1 MNKYAK
7 WGIGILLSPFIIILL
22 LAIALYL
29 PPIQN
34 WAVKT
39 VASYASEE
47 TGMNISVEHVCLV
60 FPLDLGV
67 DGVLVTQKNDS
78 LPQVTDTIASIDHL
92 VAEVKLLP
100 LFDNRV
106 EIDEFFFNKMKV
118 NTANFIHEARVKG
131 TLTYVGIENTGTIDL
146 GKEHI
151 RLDKISIR
159 EADIDVA
166 LSDTVPEDTTKSETF
181 WKIELGELLIADSK
195 AKVHLPG
202 DTLQIEAT
210 MGKLQAKKGYLD
222 LYKNLYDIETIA
234 WQNGGLKLDNNFE
247 PHVKGLDTNH
257 IDLSDINIGIDSLH
271 FLSPDI
277 ALNIRECK
285 MKEKSGIA
293 LENIDAKVRMDA
305 EKLLVK
311 GDIATQHSTMN
322 ADIDM
327 DLNTFEEKNPGIIL
341 ANIDASLGKQ
351 DILLALGDMPRQF
364 SDQMPASPLQV
375 KISGKGNLRHVDIKE
390 AYAQLPTAFT
400 AKVTGYADNPMDMD
414 RIKAALKMDLKT
426 QNMAFV
432 NGLLSQDM
440 QKTINIP
447 AMQAN
452 ASVNINGRNYDGNF
466 SIKEGNGSLNGKG
479 RLNSKAMSYTAD
491 IDANAIQLQHF
502 VKGMGLGGF
511 SGKASIAGNGTNPFS
526 PSTKITAQASV
537 NHLTYDRWNL
547 NNINL
552 DAILSNGK
560 ADATLEAHNELLD
573 GTVGFNGLLSRN
585 PIQATLTADV
595 KTVDFYAMRITDK
608 PYTFGGCAHIDMA
621 TDLKDYYYVLGTLS
635 DVTMQ
640 DSAKTYR
647 PDDLELDLLTRTDTT
662 HLVANCGDFF
672 INADIQGGYKAI
684 MGIADRMQAEIK
696 RQIDSRIIDE
706 AAFRQVLPQG
716 KVSFNI
722 GTENPIYRMAKFQGY
737 DFANVE
743 MNMTSSKVEGINGYL
758 NVDTLSMPGMQLDKI
773 RLNLTSD
780 EERMGYVANIENG
793 PDNPQYCFYAEARGT
808 LHPNGTNLAVAIDDK
823 NHRRGVNITLE
834 ALMEEEGVRLMFAD
848 HNQILGFKDF
858 SVNEDNYVFLSRDM
872 RVSANVRLK
881 TNDGEGIMIYT
892 DDENLE
898 ALQDITF
905 SLHQFELRELLS
917 VLPYTPR
924 VSGVLNGDFHVII
937 TPEDLS
943 VSSAVDF
950 RNLIYEGSKLGNLSS
965 EFVYVPQNDGSHYID
980 GILSK
985 DDMEIGTI
993 VGSYNPEGEGA
1004 IDAVLSMRK
1013 FPLNLVNGFIPDQ
1026 LIGLEGTGDGD
1037 LTLKGSLSK
1046 PDVNGEI
1053 MVEGASLFSVPYG
1066 ITMRINDDP
1075 VVIEDSKFTLNDF
1088 RLYANNEQPLIINGS
1103 INFSDLNHLYM
1114 DMRIRAENFLM
1125 IDAKE
1130 TKLSEA
1136 YGKGYVNF
1144 FAMATGELNKLRV
1157 RGRIDVLSN
1166 TNLFYILKDSP
1177 ITTDNRL
1184 KELVTFTDLS
1194 GDEPITMTRPVVDGL
1209 DVSIAVNIAEGAH
1222 VKCWLNTDHTNY
1234 LDIVGNG
1241 DLRLG
1246 YASGEMTL
1254 RGKYTIT
1261 EGEMKYSL
1269 PIIPLKTFHI
1279 SQGSFLEFT
1288 GDMMNPRL
1296 SISATEK
1303 NRAPVI
1309 INETSQ
1315 MVAFNCGVKI
1325 SKTLKDMGL
1334 EFIIES
1340 PENQTISDELKSKT
1354 LEERGKLAVTMLTT
1368 GMYLTENNTSSF
1380 TMNSALN
1387 SFLQQEI
1394 NNIAGSALRTL
1405 DISVGLENNTDA
1417 SGHTHLDYSFKFAKR
1432 FWNNRLSISVG
1443 GKISTGPDVTGQNN
1457 TFFDN
1462 VEVQY
1467 RTSAASNQYLQ
1478 LFYKRAVYDYLEGY
1492 VGEYGAGYMWKRK
1505 LQNFRDIFQ
1514 FGDKDLSLPV
1524 TRRVEMMVPTDK
1536 KEATSQS
1543 PPAGEESTP

>member
-47 TGMNISVEHVCLV
+47 TGMNISVEHVQLV

-67 DGVLVTQKNDS
+67 DGVLVTQQNDS

-92 VAEVKLLP
+92 VADVKLLP

-151 RLDKISIR
+151 RLDKVSIR

-181 WKIELGELLIADSK
+181 WKIELGELLVADSK

-210 MGKLQAKKGYLD
+210 MGKLQAKKGYID
-222 LYKNLYDIETIA
+222 LYKNLFDIESIA

-257 IDLSDINIGIDSLH
+257 LDLSDINIGIDSLH

-293 LENIDAKVRMDA
+293 LENINAKVRMDA

-311 GDIATQHSTMN
+311 GDIATPNSKMN

-327 DLNTFEEKNPGIIL
+327 DLNTFDEKNPGIIL
-341 ANIDASLGKQ
+341 ADIDASLGKQ
-351 DILLALGDMPRQF
+351 DLLLALGDMPKQF
-364 SDQMPASPLQV
+364 CDQMPASPLQV
-375 KISGKGNLRHVDIKE
+375 KISGKGNLRHMDIKE

-400 AKVTGYADNPMDMD
+400 AKVNGYADNPMDMD
-414 RIKAALKMDLKT
+414 RIKAALKMDITT

-432 NGLLSQDM
+432 KGMLPPDV
-440 QKTINIP
+440 QKIINIP

-466 SIKEGNGSLNGKG
+466 AIKEGTGSLNGKG

-491 IDANAIQLQHF
+491 IDANGIQLQHF

-526 PSTKITAQASV
+526 PSTKITAQAAI

-552 DAILSNGK
+552 DALLANGK

-608 PYTFGGCAHIDMA
+608 PFTFGGCAHVDVA
-621 TDLKDYYYVLGTLS
+621 TDMKDYYYVLGTLS
-635 DVTMQ
+635 DVTMK
-640 DSAKTYR
+640 DSANTYR

-672 INADIQGGYKAI
+672 INADMQGGYKAI
-684 MGIADRMQAEIK
+684 IGIAGRLQAEIA
-696 RQIDSRIIDE
+696 RQIDNRIIDE

-716 KVSFNI
+716 DVSFNI
-722 GTENPIYRMAKFQGY
+722 GKENPIYRLAKFQGY
-737 DFANVE
+737 EFAGVE
-743 MNMTSSKVEGINGYL
+743 MNMTSSKVDGINGFL

-780 EERMGYVANIENG
+780 KERMEYVAKIENG

-808 LHPNGTNLAVAIDDK
+808 LHPNGTNLSVAIDDK
-823 NHRRGVNITLE
+823 NRKRGVNVSM
-834 ALMEEEGVRLMFAD
+834 AAQMENDGVRINFVD
-848 HNQILGFKDF
+848 KNQILGYKDF
-858 SVNEDNYVFLSRDM
+858 TVNDNNYIFLSRDM
-872 RVSANVRLK
+872 RVSADVSLLAK
-881 TNDGEGIMIYT
+881 DGTGIQIYT

-898 ALQDITF
+898 ALQDVTF
-905 SLHQFELRELLS
+905 STHQFEIKELLS

-924 VSGVLNGDFHVII
+924 VSGILDGDFHVIV

-943 VSSAVDF
+943 VSSAIEF
-950 RNLIYEGSKLGNLSS
+950 RNIIYEGWKLGNLST
-965 EFVYVPQNDGSHYID
+965 EFVYVPQSNGSHHIN
-980 GILSK
+980 GILLREDEEVGSI
-985 DDMEIGTI
+985 IGT
-993 VGSYNPEGEGA
+993 YTPEGEGN
-1004 IDAVLSMRK
+1004 IDAVLSMKK

-1026 LIGLEGTGDGD
+1026 LMGLEGTGNGD
-1037 LTLKGSLSK
+1037 LTIQGTLSK
-1046 PDVNGEI
+1046 PMVNGEI
-1053 MVEGASLFSVPYG
+1053 IMQNASLVSVPYG
-1066 ITMRINDDP
+1066 VTMRFDNDP
-1075 VVIEDSKFTLNDF
+1075 VKIEDSKLTLNNF
-1088 RLYANNEQPLIINGS
+1088 RMYANNEQPLVINGNIDFADLEH
-1103 INFSDLNHLYM
+1103 INMN
-1114 DMRIRAENFLM
+1114 MRMRAENFLM

-1130 TKLSEA
+1130 TRLSEA

-1144 FAMATGELNKLRV
+1144 FAMATGELDKLRV

-1194 GDEPITMTRPVVDGL
+1194 TNEPVSVTKPVVDGL
-1209 DVSIAVNIAEGAH
+1209 DISITVNIAEGAH

-1234 LDIVGNG
+1234 IDIEGNG
-1241 DLRLG
+1241 DLRMG
-1246 YASGEMTL
+1246 YARGEMTL
-1254 RGKYTIT
+1254 NGKYTIT
-1261 EGEMKYSL
+1261 RGEMKYSL

-1279 SQGSFLEFT
+1279 SEGSYLEFT

-1296 SISATEK
+1296 NITATEST
-1303 NRAPVI
+1303 RAPVI
-1309 INETSQ
+1309 INEASQ
-1315 MVAFNCGVKI
+1315 MVMFDCGVVI

-1334 EFIIES
+1334 EFIIKA
-1340 PENQTISDELKSKT
+1340 PENQTIADELQSKT
-1354 LEERGKLAVTMLTT
+1354 AEERGKLAVTMLTT

-1380 TMNSALN
+1380 TMNNALS

-1417 SGHTHLDYSFKFAKR
+1417 SGHTHMDYSFKFAKR

-1467 RTSAASNQYLQ
+1467 RTSATSNQYLQ

-1514 FGDKDLSLPV
+1514 FGDKDLSRPGY
-1524 TRRVEMMVPTDK
+1524 RRIEMMVPTDRK
-1536 KEATSQS
+1536 LQKDSITAPINQK
-1543 PPAGEESTP
+1543 